1 LTSGLAEVR
10 IGDDLGVEKYM
21 YLGARL
27 DFINIPYLRDF
38 NVRLYSA
45 AEAIWYPKLTQK
57 DLNLSQSFK
66 S

>member
-1 LTSGLAEVR
+1 MTSGLADVR

-38 NVRLYSA
+38 NCRLYSA
-45 AEAIWYPKLTQK
+45 AEAVWYPPLIK
-57 DLNLSQSFK
+57 NELSQSFK